1 MSRPVSIDRHPRR
14 AERQEEDRREDR
26 HGGRPHAARAR
37 ATGQR
42 RPRASSVGTT
52 NKLTGVPRLPK
63 TCARGRS
70 DRAGGGRAMGATF
83 SSWRRR
89 RPSEGDGG
97 FETLNPRDA
106 AMALDEDTRLFHR
119 ALRKHDRRLD
129 KRARAAR
136 RTLAWAR
143 GDPGAPAPSSPTLRA
158 RGPSVASV
166 GKRGGGLGEFGLDR
180 RDGPEG
186 ARRTTRCPAT
196 RAGRRARAGAAPRPA
211 REYDIIR
218 AECAKKMELAERN
231 RARARRA
238 ASRRRAGEKEDES
251 PFAGKRADERRSERG
266 KEAPFSDRR
275 RSRRGRASSRPPPP
289 PGFEPPTSPSPRTS
303 DPTRRLAGLNPR
315 PRSVRP
321 PSYRR
326 RQSPIAVCAPGTSR

>member
-1 MSRPVSIDRHPRR
+1 
-14 AERQEEDRREDR
+14 
-26 HGGRPHAARAR
+26 
-37 ATGQR
+37 
-42 RPRASSVGTT
+42 
-52 NKLTGVPRLPK
+52 
-63 TCARGRS
+63 
-70 DRAGGGRAMGATF
+70 MGATF

-143 GDPGAPAPSSPTLRA
+143 GDPNAPAPSSPTLRA

-180 RDGPEG
+180 RDES
-186 ARRTTRCPAT
+186 AT
-196 RAGRRARAGAAPRPA
+196 EDDATAGAMPGDARGGLNPNPKPA

-238 ASRRRAGEKEDES
+238 ASRRQAGDDPS
-251 PFAGKRADERRSERG
+251 WRTSGRADAREESGRAEARARE
-266 KEAPFSDRR
+266 KEAPFSDTAGNEEPG
-275 RSRRGRASSRPPPP
+275 GRASSSPAAPVGYRTADFPNSENLRRPAARQGTPPPP
-289 PGFEPPTSPSPRTS
+289 PSPPPPPPTPPPSIA
-303 DPTRRLAGLNPR
+303 DRRLRAGYEQVKVFRDGNSLFTARGSARSSARRASEAHPR
-315 PRSVRP
+315 AGCVGR
-321 PSYRR
+321 
-326 RQSPIAVCAPGTSR
+326 

>member
-1 MSRPVSIDRHPRR
+1 
-14 AERQEEDRREDR
+14 
-26 HGGRPHAARAR
+26 
-37 ATGQR
+37 
-42 RPRASSVGTT
+42 
-52 NKLTGVPRLPK
+52 
-63 TCARGRS
+63 
-70 DRAGGGRAMGATF
+70 MGATF

-180 RDGPEG
+180 RDESATEDDATAG
-186 ARRTTRCPAT
+186 AMPGDARGGLWVAAP
-196 RAGRRARAGAAPRPA
+196 GRQRARAWGRTGPHLRGGGRGADGHGGGGV
-211 REYDIIR
+211 E
-218 AECAKKMELAERN
+218 
-231 RARARRA
+231 
-238 ASRRRAGEKEDES
+238 
-251 PFAGKRADERRSERG
+251 
-266 KEAPFSDRR
+266 
-275 RSRRGRASSRPPPP
+275 
-289 PGFEPPTSPSPRTS
+289 
-303 DPTRRLAGLNPR
+303 
-315 PRSVRP
+315 
-321 PSYRR
+321 
-326 RQSPIAVCAPGTSR
+326 

>member
-1 MSRPVSIDRHPRR
+1 
-14 AERQEEDRREDR
+14 
-26 HGGRPHAARAR
+26 
-37 ATGQR
+37 
-42 RPRASSVGTT
+42 
-52 NKLTGVPRLPK
+52 
-63 TCARGRS
+63 
-70 DRAGGGRAMGATF
+70 MGATF

-180 RDGPEG
+180 RDGS
-186 ARRTTRCPAT
+186 AT
-196 RAGRRARAGAAPRPA
+196 EDDATAGAVPGDARGGLNPNPKPA

-238 ASRRRAGEKEDES
+238 ASRRRAGDDPS
-251 PFAGKRADERRSERG
+251 WRMSERANAREESERAAEARARE
-266 KEAPFSDRR
+266 KEAPSSGKEEPGERAFS
-275 RSRRGRASSRPPPP
+275 SPSFEASSSPAAP
-289 PGFEPPTSPSPRTS
+289 PGIEPPASPSPRTS
-303 DPTRRLAGLNPR
+303 RRAEPGL
-315 PRSVRP
+315 
-321 PSYRR
+321 RR
-326 RQSPIAVCAPGTSR
+326 RRPSPIAVCAPGTSR

>member
-1 MSRPVSIDRHPRR
+1 
-14 AERQEEDRREDR
+14 
-26 HGGRPHAARAR
+26 
-37 ATGQR
+37 
-42 RPRASSVGTT
+42 
-52 NKLTGVPRLPK
+52 
-63 TCARGRS
+63 
-70 DRAGGGRAMGATF
+70 MGATF

-143 GDPGAPAPSSPTLRA
+143 GDPGATAPSSPTLRA
-158 RGPSVASV
+158 RVPSVASV

-180 RDGPEG
+180 RDGS
-186 ARRTTRCPAT
+186 AT
-196 RAGRRARAGAAPRPA
+196 EDDATAGAVPGDARGGLNPNPKPA

-231 RARARRA
+231 RTRARRA
-238 ASRRRAGEKEDES
+238 ASRRRAGDDPS
-251 PFAGKRADERRSERG
+251 WRMSERANAREESERAAEARARE
-266 KEAPFSDRR
+266 KEAPSSGKEEPGGGPSLRR
-275 RSRRGRASSRPPPP
+275 RSRRPPRPPPP
-289 PGFEPPTSPSPRTS
+289 PGIEPPASPSPRTS
-303 DPTRRLAGLNPR
+303 RRAEPGL
-315 PRSVRP
+315 
-321 PSYRR
+321 RR
-326 RQSPIAVCAPGTSR
+326 RRPSPIAVCAPGTSR